1 MQNRSIAVTAAAL
14 MVIASTAGC
23 VEETKPERA
32 RNARITVS
40 GKTQT
45 TQELSCRQFGWSM
58 IIETKS
64 GPARTRS
71 LLQIGG
77 EQPIAKTVDI
87 QNFDGFSGVAD
98 EGAGNANVS
107 LVNNST
113 SSRVVPKV
121 LIRRTLARRER
132 CPSESKPPAEGDGSA
147 RQRTPR
153 RDVLSR
159 LQLIPNDFRAQT
171 LCFRHPSHTAS
182 SAAQSHSR

>member
-32 RNARITVS
+32 KNARITVS

-45 TQELSCRQFGWSM
+45 TQELSCRQFGWLM

-77 EQPIAKTVDI
+77 EHPIAKTVDI
-87 QNFDGFSGVAD
+87 QNFDGFSGVGG

-107 LVNNST
+107 LVNNSYVIT
-113 SSRVVPKV
+113 GS
-121 LIRRTLARRER
+121 
-132 CPSESKPPAEGDGSA
+132 AEGSDPENPGKT
-147 RQRTPR
+147 RTVP
-153 RDVLSR
+153 
-159 LQLIPNDFRAQT
+159 FRIET
-171 LCFRHPSHTAS
+171 PC
-182 SAAQSHSR
+182 